1 MTILVPFAVKTVG
14 GTSSFARKFAEEAEH
29 QGHRVVFDWQRPFD
43 CVLVIADASL
53 ISLFIAKIRG
63 KRIIQR
69 LDGVYHPATP
79 AGRWFWLYNLKM
91 QLLHNWLADS
101 IIYQSRFSEQSC
113 RQFLGKTSA
122 PTTIIYN
129 GVDLTAYR
137 RANPPSTPSKTLRLV
152 TSGLFR
158 RRDQIEPLLRS
169 VQRLETPWEL
179 SIYGPF
185 KQGIASLVRSTAAD
199 TRIRWVGS
207 RTAQELAAELPLH
220 DLYLFSD
227 QSACP
232 NAVLEAMA
240 AGLPIV
246 AFDRGSIAELV
257 ETGRNGFVVPLAHQ
271 DSFRDPYP
279 FEEIDYQHFAESI
292 QSADRQRVN
301 LGTAS
306 RGIVEARFGVD
317 TMLKQ
322 YCVALEATGL

>member
-1 MTILVPFAVKTVG
+1 MTILVPFSVKAVG
-14 GTSSFARKFAEEAEH
+14 GTSSFARKFAKEAER
-29 QGHRVVFDWQRPFD
+29 QGYQVVFDWHQPFD
-43 CVLVIADASL
+43 CVLVIADAPLLSL
-53 ISLFIAKIRG
+53 LAAKIRG

-79 AGRWFWLYNLKM
+79 AGRWFRFYNLKM

-113 RQFLGKTSA
+113 EQFLGKPGA

-129 GVDLTAYR
+129 GVDLSAYQP
-137 RANPPSTPSKTLRLV
+137 AKPTSSKTLRLV

-169 VQRLETPWEL
+169 VRRLKIPWEL

-185 KQGIASLVRSTAAD
+185 KQGIASLVDSTATD
-199 TRIRWVGS
+199 KRVHWRGS
-207 RTAQELAAELPLH
+207 RTVSELASELSHH
-220 DLYLFSD
+220 DIYLFSD

-240 AGLPIV
+240 AGLPII

-257 ETGRNGFVVPLAHQ
+257 ETGHNGYVVPLTHQ
-271 DSFRDPYP
+271 DSFRNPYP
-279 FEEIDYQHFAESI
+279 FKEIDYQVFAEAI
-292 QSADRQRVN
+292 QSLNQQRVKFSK
-301 LGTAS
+301 AS
-306 RGIVEARFGVD
+306 RDIVEARFGID
-317 TMLKQ
+317 AMLRQ
-322 YCVALEATGL
+322 YCLMLEAKK